1 MRNLLCQSSQ
11 DYKYV
16 IKFVEEQ
23 SDDFINDEYVKYLRK
38 YNLDSNRALEL
49 AEQMWFV
56 IAAKTDG
63 QAYHLL
69 RFLEGNEDGH
79 RGVMAWYRLRSSAM
93 GVSTNR
99 LQALNARV
107 NTPERVEKFE
117 DLHAAVECWEA
128 DVREY
133 ELATNTKI
141 NDVMRMGGFLQLV
154 PKNLAIQIRDSPTIL
169 DYDDAKRYLLRKI
182 DQCKSPWTRGS
193 VSVGSKDK
201 HAMDI
206 GQCADDIGMSQH
218 DGHQLLLQ
226 QPDADCYD
234 EHDA

>member
-1 MRNLLCQSSQ
+1 MNHKGLSTVATFTGKSSDYEVWASKMRNLLCQSSQ

-23 SDDFINDEYVKYLRK
+23 SDDFINDEYVKYLRQ
-38 YNLDSNRALEL
+38 YNLDANRALEL

-107 NTPERVEKFE
+107 NTPERVEKLTF
-117 DLHAAVECWEA
+117 
-128 DVREY
+128 
-133 ELATNTKI
+133 
-141 NDVMRMGGFLQLV
+141 MRL
-154 PKNLAIQIRDSPTIL
+154 
-169 DYDDAKRYLLRKI
+169 
-182 DQCKSPWTRGS
+182 
-193 VSVGSKDK
+193 
-201 HAMDI
+201 
-206 GQCADDIGMSQH
+206 
-218 DGHQLLLQ
+218 
-226 QPDADCYD
+226 
-234 EHDA
+234 

>member
-1 MRNLLCQSSQ
+1 
-11 DYKYV
+11 
-16 IKFVEEQ
+16 
-23 SDDFINDEYVKYLRK
+23 
-38 YNLDSNRALEL
+38 
-49 AEQMWFV
+49 MWFV

-141 NDVMRMGGFLQLV
+141 NDATRMGGFL
-154 PKNLAIQIRDSPTIL
+154 
-169 DYDDAKRYLLRKI
+169 
-182 DQCKSPWTRGS
+182 
-193 VSVGSKDK
+193 
-201 HAMDI
+201 
-206 GQCADDIGMSQH
+206 
-218 DGHQLLLQ
+218 
-226 QPDADCYD
+226 
-234 EHDA
+234 